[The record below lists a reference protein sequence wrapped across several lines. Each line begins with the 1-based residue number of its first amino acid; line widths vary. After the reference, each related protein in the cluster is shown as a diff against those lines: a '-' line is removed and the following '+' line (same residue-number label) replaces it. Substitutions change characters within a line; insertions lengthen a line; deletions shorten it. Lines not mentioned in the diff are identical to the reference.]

1 MLRFEIR
8 SELNEMLTNNRKTA
22 LHQVDRP
29 KRMAGRMFGISAV
42 VACWLMCLMLPT
54 AYARTESSL
63 TLQLGETRE
72 KQQFVVEGSTPDF
85 EVDLVLPDGTVLEHD
100 EIDPMQQLYLG
111 VENQRIW
118 VLMQAPAGQYTFR
131 ISSESSD
138 ASYRVWTK
146 DAIGKPEVA
155 WQSPKHQKI
164 RITPSEDTVLLGW
177 QASGDFPSSARIHL
191 YLHRQDTGAK
201 RLIDSFSVRSGSAEL
216 HIPGHVRDGEY
227 ALMIEAENGTLEAQA
242 IDPAVTIVVD
252 RGTAPLVPELIGQ
265 FVDYG
270 AWTVDVKLP
279 DNGWQELQAELVPPS
294 GGEAQVYAVERGDLI
309 GMETDEG
316 DRFYRWYIAELAEDG
331 TYTGRLYLTS
341 QGLATGPAVV
351 LEPVEYRAVQAE
363 DHQVQWSI
371 ETERTNLRYMDVMVT
386 LGADSELV
394 LRTSGGTVSRHEAR
408 ADDGPV
414 TLQIPLTEGE
424 MLYELEIRDVY
435 GNVYTYDKR
444 VLVDHTAPV
453 LEMIQPLPSHASVP
467 EQRISGFVEVGS
479 ILEIDGKPVEVASD
493 GYFRI
498 DGVRSAFTLTA
509 TDESGNVT
517 SYRWEPKASG
527 GFVLW
532 PFLVILAMIAAT
544 GAVIWW
550 LRRTSKRGQA

>member
-1 MLRFEIR
+1 
-8 SELNEMLTNNRKTA
+8 MLTNNRKTA
-22 LHQVDRP
+22 LHQPGRP
-29 KRMAGRMFGISAV
+29 RRMLVRMFGICAV
-42 VACWLMCLMLPT
+42 VACWLVYLMLPI

-131 ISSESSD
+131 ISGESSD

-146 DAIGKPEVA
+146 DAVGKPEVA
-155 WQSPKHQKI
+155 WQSPKNQKI

-216 HIPGHVRDGEY
+216 HIPGHVTDGEY
-227 ALMIEAENGTLEAQA
+227 ALTIEAENGTLEVQA

-265 FVDYG
+265 FIDYG

-279 DNGWQELQAELVPPS
+279 DNGWQELQAELVSPS

-331 TYTGRLYLTS
+331 TYTGRLYLAS
-341 QGLATGPAVV
+341 QGLATGPAVE

-371 ETERTNLRYMDVMVT
+371 ETERTNLRYMDVTVT

-394 LRTSGGTVSRHEAR
+394 LRSSGGTISRHEAR

-435 GNVYTYDKR
+435 GNVYTYD
-444 VLVDHTAPV
+444 
-453 LEMIQPLPSHASVP
+453 
-467 EQRISGFVEVGS
+467 
-479 ILEIDGKPVEVASD
+479 
-493 GYFRI
+493 
-498 DGVRSAFTLTA
+498 
-509 TDESGNVT
+509 
-517 SYRWEPKASG
+517 
-527 GFVLW
+527 
-532 PFLVILAMIAAT
+532 
-544 GAVIWW
+544 
-550 LRRTSKRGQA
+550 